1 MEKIVAFIKKYKER
15 VAVLSVLFSFLLFIG
30 GGMALQSFNKQKRAK
45 VLEGL
50 PKKVVLQVGE
60 GDESRSE
67 EGKST
72 PASSSGSTFFLQP
85 SAQDLV
91 QQLQDMQNL
100 KPAVAQKKLRFLR
113 VLWPVFFFES
123 RNEDGKSVAYFDIAE
138 DGFGVVVQAE
148 YSPQKFPEFSGLERG
163 HKLWLGGE
171 IVAVDL
177 AGTGRVELALEYTS
191 FSEDVPGVAASS
203 PEE

>member
-15 VAVLSVLFSFLLFIG
+15 VAIIAVLFSFLLFIG
-30 GGMALQSFNKQKRAK
+30 GGMVLQNLNQQKREKAQ
-45 VLEGL
+45 EGL

-60 GDESRSE
+60 GE
-67 EGKST
+67 EKRGEGGKSM
-72 PASSSGSTFFLQP
+72 PASSSGATFFLQP

-100 KPAVAQKKLRFLR
+100 RPAVAQKKLQALR

-123 RNEDGKSVAYFDIAE
+123 RNENGKSVAYFDIAE

-148 YSPQKFPEFSGLERG
+148 YSPQKYPEFTGLERG

-171 IVAVDL
+171 IVVVDL
-177 AGTGRVELALEYTS
+177 AGTGRIELTLEYTS
-191 FSEDVPGVAASS
+191 FSEDVPGVAVSS
-203 PEE
+203 QEQ